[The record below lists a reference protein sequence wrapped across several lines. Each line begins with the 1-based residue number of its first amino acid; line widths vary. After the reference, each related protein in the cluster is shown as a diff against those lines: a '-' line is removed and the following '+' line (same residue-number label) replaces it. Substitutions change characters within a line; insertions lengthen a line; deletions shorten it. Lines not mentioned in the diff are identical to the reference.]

1 MSAPSDPGPRLSTTI
16 QPHGGLIACDPDGD
30 RISHVSANIADLLG
44 QSPEALLGGSLAS
57 LLSRDL
63 RHNLRN
69 MLSLRRFRADRHFAG
84 RHELPMGQCDV
95 SISSS
100 VATGHILIE
109 FEPALEPLQSAED
122 FAAEFRH
129 LSDELRSAPTDVK
142 LLDGLASLLRLATG
156 YDSAVVCRH
165 KPTGG
170 GIVAE
175 ARNSSRQRMMGGRT
189 ADLGAL
195 GAARSDG
202 RRLVPSFIADAGATQ
217 TPVLGAD
224 DDVAGLDMFYCH
236 LRGATT
242 NEAAILGGL
251 NAKAMM
257 SLPLAIND
265 SQWGVVA
272 LLHRSARTPSRYNRQ
287 LCDAL
292 VSVVCDR
299 MQILQ
304 LSMSSKAA
312 AAMPD
317 TARRTD
323 HRGKSVL
330 VVEDNRMIAA
340 DLKLTLLD
348 LGFEAVDLFAD
359 EASALRFLAS
369 NRVDLGVLDVQ
380 LAGDATSFNVARKM
394 AGEGMPFVFAS
405 GYGGEGDLPDALGD
419 RPIILKPIT
428 RRKLLAKIDEALAS
442 VAPAST
448 AGRRE

>member
-1 MSAPSDPGPRLSTTI
+1 MSAAADPAAGLSAAI

-44 QSPEALLGGSLAS
+44 QGPEDLLGGSLTT

-84 RHELPMGQCDV
+84 RHDLAMGQCDV

-122 FAAEFRH
+122 FAAELRH
-129 LSDELRSAPTDVK
+129 LSDELRSAATDAK
-142 LLDGLASLLRLATG
+142 LLDTLAGLLRVATG
-156 YDSAVVCRH
+156 YDSAVICRFTP
-165 KPTGG
+165 KGG
-170 GIVAE
+170 EIVAE
-175 ARNSSRQRMMGGRT
+175 ARNSSRQRMMGQRP
-189 ADLGAL
+189 ADIGCAGAPQQ
-195 GAARSDG
+195 DG
-202 RRLVPSFIADAGATQ
+202 RRPVPHFISDARAAQ
-217 TPVLGAD
+217 TPVLASTGET
-224 DDVAGLDMFYCH
+224 AGLDMFYCH
-236 LRGATT
+236 LRGATAA
-242 NEAAILGGL
+242 EAATLGGL
-251 NAKAMM
+251 NARAMM
-257 SLPLAIND
+257 SLPLAMND
-265 SQWGVVA
+265 GHWGVAA

-299 MQILQ
+299 MQILR
-304 LSMSSKAA
+304 LSEPARPAA
-312 AAMPD
+312 AIPKP
-317 TARRTD
+317 ARRVG

-348 LGFEAVDLFAD
+348 LGFEAVDLFDD
-359 EASALRFLAS
+359 EASALSFLAS
-369 NRVDLGVLDVQ
+369 HRVDLGVLDIH
-380 LAGDATSFNVARKM
+380 LAGDATSFNVAGKL
-394 AGEGMPFVFAS
+394 ASEGMPFIFAS
-405 GYGGEGDLPDALGD
+405 GYGEPGELPGAYGD

-428 RRKLLAKIDEALAS
+428 RRKLSAKIEEALAGD
-442 VAPAST
+442 APASA
-448 AGRRE
+448 AGYE